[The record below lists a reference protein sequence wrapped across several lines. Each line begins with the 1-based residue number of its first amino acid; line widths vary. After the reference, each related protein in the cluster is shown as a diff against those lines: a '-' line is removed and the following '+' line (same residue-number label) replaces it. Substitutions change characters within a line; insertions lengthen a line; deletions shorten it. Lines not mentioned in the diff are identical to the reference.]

1 MNEPNRALLRAKKQ
15 QALDRIYTYHLRP
28 WCGSVGNT
36 FFISDTYPGLWLEH
50 TFDAIAWAGYEPE
63 QHDVSRSQV
72 RLFLSRQ
79 KPDGQLPCYIWKD
92 KIGYSQ
98 IQECVSFGRLCI
110 EAAEQNPQ
118 DAALLADAYEG
129 CKKWDAWLCQHRMT
143 RKTGLI
149 EMFCGF
155 DTGHDNSSRLY
166 GMKYPNNICEDAA
179 VPPKDDD
186 LLPVLAPDMNA
197 VFYGDRMALA
207 EMAERLGRPE
217 EAADWREKAKQV
229 KNALFEICYDKE
241 DEFFYDVDQCGR
253 KRKIRSISITNVL
266 TERVVDEALGGE
278 IFERWLHNPKEFWT
292 PYPFPAVSA
301 GDPTWRQNLPGNSWG
316 YYSQGLTALRSLRWM
331 EAYGK
336 GAELNQLLEKWV
348 AAWTRSETPFGQ
360 ELHPLTGEPS
370 QSSPWYSSCMLVYL
384 YALRRLYG
392 L

>member
-1 MNEPNRALLRAKKQ
+1 
-15 QALDRIYTYHLRP
+15 
-28 WCGSVGNT
+28 
-36 FFISDTYPGLWLEH
+36 
-50 TFDAIAWAGYEPE
+50 
-63 QHDVSRSQV
+63 
-72 RLFLSRQ
+72 
-79 KPDGQLPCYIWKD
+79 
-92 KIGYSQ
+92 
-98 IQECVSFGRLCI
+98 
-110 EAAEQNPQ
+110 
-118 DAALLADAYEG
+118 
-129 CKKWDAWLCQHRMT
+129 
-143 RKTGLI
+143 
-149 EMFCGF
+149 
-155 DTGHDNSSRLY
+155 
-166 GMKYPNNICEDAA
+166 
-179 VPPKDDD
+179 
-186 LLPVLAPDMNA
+186 
-197 VFYGDRMALA
+197 
-207 EMAERLGRPE
+207 MAERLGRPE

-241 DEFFYDVDQCGR
+241 DEFFYDVDKCGR